1 MCNECECD
9 TDADLLHQYMGLVA
23 KALDTPALID
33 ERRIQSN
40 FPLAFSK
47 RQKIQQPIGD
57 ELPSVILPPPA
68 FPKQPRSRLAKAKV
82 TTDPKARA
90 NREKEE
96 RQRQAMIT
104 GGYLAEANMP
114 SARQALLSLQPE
126 RALAALAGSARAN
139 TLRKHNRAW
148 NKLRG
153 WLSLTFNVFSPT
165 SAHQVVD
172 FLWHS
177 FDEPCSAS
185 FPSSILQAISYME
198 RLGGVTEHALHTQA
212 VLRKTVDHLTAQLA
226 TGFTETRHAEPILIG
241 MVVALEIVVLD
252 EGQPVYVRAYAW
264 YRLVKIWAGL
274 RADDM
279 RGTPPD
285 RVALL
290 ESGLELGIE
299 RTKTSGVGKKVQTL
313 RGFVS
318 VHYWIWLDSS
328 RGNPKQCC

>member
-82 TTDPKARA
+82 TTDPKTRA
-90 NREKEE
+90 NREEEE

-126 RALAALAGSARAN
+126 RALAALALAICPACYFYLCSRLCSRLYWIFFRWG
-139 TLRKHNRAW
+139 
-148 NKLRG
+148 
-153 WLSLTFNVFSPT
+153 LSLFY
-165 SAHQVVD
+165 
-172 FLWHS
+172 L
-177 FDEPCSAS
+177 
-185 FPSSILQAISYME
+185 
-198 RLGGVTEHALHTQA
+198 
-212 VLRKTVDHLTAQLA
+212 LRVRVHPPQTCNLAQ
-226 TGFTETRHAEPILIG
+226 
-241 MVVALEIVVLD
+241 VALS
-252 EGQPVYVRAYAW
+252 
-264 YRLVKIWAGL
+264 
-274 RADDM
+274 
-279 RGTPPD
+279 D
-285 RVALL
+285 RDK
-290 ESGLELGIE
+290 S
-299 RTKTSGVGKKVQTL
+299 
-313 RGFVS
+313 
-318 VHYWIWLDSS
+318 
-328 RGNPKQCC
+328 